1 VPSQTACHAPHS
13 CSLVTCTDQYAKRT
27 PFLEYKNPW
36 LEQYS
41 LDERI
46 LALEKAKEAD
56 DKTTA
61 ELEARVK
68 ELEAKLA

>member
-1 VPSQTACHAPHS
+1 M
-13 CSLVTCTDQYAKRT
+13 
-27 PFLEYKNPW
+27 EYKNEW
-36 LEQYS
+36 LEAQA

-46 LALEKAKEAD
+46 VALEKAKEAD